1 DQRNTRLSSRA
12 HTFSPS
18 PLLIPLSART
28 RRLLCRLFAAHGSQR
43 RCRAE
48 TEARGGTKFSADCLV
63 PLVCVGGQQQ
73 WWVTLA
79 TGAWNPRLKMKI
91 ALYSHSIPPAVDGV
105 SRRMASLLQQLV
117 KQGHEMLVFTLEKH
131 PQLEPAADPGSKPI
145 RFVTLDSSFLAVY
158 PTKRLAM
165 PTLTNMNMICN
176 TIRLERP
183 DVLHCTL
190 DCISAFF
197 ILAAKFYHVPVVG
210 SVHTDV
216 QELLAELNVAPIAG
230 SLITFKEGVESRLLD
245 SCATTSPS
253 FKSKLAG
260 RGVVC
265 DHIIKTGVKVGQF
278 RPGVSNAE
286 VRNRLTFGNP
296 EGLLVVYVGRF
307 GPEKVSK
314 IVK

>member
-1 DQRNTRLSSRA
+1 TPTHETCRAQTFFSLSSPSLSQCVHTAAALPRA
-12 HTFSPS
+12 CGTRFPGSRWR
-18 PLLIPLSART
+18 ARI
-28 RRLLCRLFAAHGSQR
+28 
-43 RCRAE
+43 
-48 TEARGGTKFSADCLV
+48 EARRETNSLRCASS
-63 PLVCVGGQQQ
+63 PARWRTAWCVI
-73 WWVTLA
+73 LA

-91 ALYSHSIPPAVDGV
+91 AIYSHSIPPAVDGV
-105 SRRMASLLQQLV
+105 SRRMTSLLQQLV
-117 KQGHEMLVFTLEKH
+117 KQGHEILVFTLEKH
-131 PQLEPAADPGSKPI
+131 PQLDPAADPASKPV

-165 PTLTNMNMICN
+165 PTLTNMNLICN

-253 FKSKLAG
+253 FK
-260 RGVVC
+260 VI
-265 DHIIKTGVKVGQF
+265 H
-278 RPGVSNAE
+278 
-286 VRNRLTFGNP
+286 
-296 EGLLVVYVGRF
+296 
-307 GPEKVSK
+307 
-314 IVK
+314 